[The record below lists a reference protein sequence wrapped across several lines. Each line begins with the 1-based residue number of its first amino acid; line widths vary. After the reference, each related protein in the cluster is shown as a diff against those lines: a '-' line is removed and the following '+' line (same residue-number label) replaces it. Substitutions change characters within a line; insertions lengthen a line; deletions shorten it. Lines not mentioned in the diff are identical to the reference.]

1 MLLFNFDALFSQVH
15 LALAGRAFTDQLVFL
30 GFPPLASR
38 VEPSVEFFTDVLGA
52 EHVKT
57 DLRAYPFSDDF
68 SYMLEQWPGAYLFL
82 GMDSAMCHH
91 PTFRFDE
98 QKAPDVVKMLQTASR
113 EISEK
118 LGCTNYPIQTTA

>member
-1 MLLFNFDALFSQVH
+1 ML
-15 LALAGRAFTDQLVFL
+15 GR
-30 GFPPLASR
+30 
-38 VEPSVEFFTDVLGA
+38 

-91 PTFRFDE
+91 PTFRFDDALLPVAAGVFARIV
-98 QKAPDVVKMLQTASR
+98 QR
-113 EISEK
+113 R
-118 LGCTNYPIQTTA
+118 LG